1 MKRHAV
7 SKPLFTLV
15 PRIHI
20 CPCSGQILF
29 ATEQIASCVFCC
41 TKQVLLQKTLAP
53 QGGTHPPKS
62 VAFGNHLGG
71 DWMGGTD
78 ATRRFMP
85 LKIRRMNGNENNTPG
100 KGKGGRTPKNDPASF
115 RYSVN
120 FTAVEHARFLTMFEQ
135 SGVKS
140 KASFIAARVFSDEFR
155 VVKID
160 RSAMEYVTKLTAF
173 YAQFRSVGVNYNQVV
188 KELHSN
194 FSEKKALAL
203 LYKLEKAT
211 VELAEIG
218 KKILE
223 LSEEFKQRWLQK

>member
-1 MKRHAV
+1 
-7 SKPLFTLV
+7 
-15 PRIHI
+15 
-20 CPCSGQILF
+20 
-29 ATEQIASCVFCC
+29 
-41 TKQVLLQKTLAP
+41 
-53 QGGTHPPKS
+53 
-62 VAFGNHLGG
+62 
-71 DWMGGTD
+71 
-78 ATRRFMP
+78 
-85 LKIRRMNGNENNTPG
+85 MNGNENNTPG

-173 YAQFRSVGVNYNQVV
+173 YAQFRSVGVNYNQIV